1 VSRAA
6 RPIRIEPL
14 HLADFIHPAGSP
26 LAGETGVVMGY
37 AVVHPDGVVLFDTGI
52 GFGDPDIEAAYRP
65 TVRSVAVKLR
75 ERSIEPD
82 EVVAIATSHL
92 HFDHCGQ
99 NQAFPGIPIHVRAA
113 EYAAAHAADY
123 TIPGWVDFPG
133 AQYELHEAGV
143 ELLPGI
149 RLLPSPGHTPG
160 HQAMLVEAPDGR
172 TLLVGQAAYTAA
184 EWEGSDDPAV
194 SGLPGAPDPPGYRAS
209 REALRALRPDRVMF
223 GHDLA
228 VVGS

>member
-1 VSRAA
+1 MSRAA

-14 HLADFIHPAGSP
+14 HLADFIHPVGSP
-26 LAGETGVVMGY
+26 LTGETGAVMGH

-52 GFGDPDIEAAYRP
+52 GFGDPDIEAAYHP
-65 TVRSVAVKLR
+65 TVRSVAVMLR

-99 NQAFPGIPIHVRAA
+99 NQAFPGVSIHVQAA
-113 EYAAAHAADY
+113 EYAAAQEVEY
-123 TIPGWVDFPG
+123 TIPGWIDFPG
-133 AQYELHEAGV
+133 ARYELHEHGV

-160 HQAMLVEAPDGR
+160 HQAMLVEAVDGR

-184 EWEGSDDPAV
+184 EWEGSDDPTL
-194 SGLPGAPDPPGYRAS
+194 SGLPGAPDPSAYRAS
-209 REALRALRPDRVMF
+209 RASLRSIRPDRVMF

-228 VVGS
+228 VVRS

>member
-1 VSRAA
+1 MSRAA
-6 RPIRIEPL
+6 RPIRIEAL
-14 HLADFIHPAGSP
+14 RMADFVHPLGSP
-26 LAGETGVVMGY
+26 IAGRAGVVMGY

-65 TVRSVAVKLR
+65 TVRSVVAGLR

-82 EVVAIATSHL
+82 SVVAIATSHL

-99 NQAFPGIPIHVRAA
+99 NQAFAGVPIHVQAA
-113 EYAAAHAADY
+113 EYAAAHEADY

-133 AQYELHEAGV
+133 ARYELHEGPV
-143 ELLPGI
+143 ELMGGI

-160 HQAMLVEAPDGR
+160 HQAMLVEAADGR
-172 TLLVGQAAYTAA
+172 TLLAGQAVYTAA
-184 EWEGSDDPAV
+184 EWAGSDDSTV
-194 SGLPGAPDPPGYRAS
+194 SGSASAPNPAAYSAS
-209 REALRALRPDRVMF
+209 RESLRALRADRVMF

-228 VVGS
+228 VVRS